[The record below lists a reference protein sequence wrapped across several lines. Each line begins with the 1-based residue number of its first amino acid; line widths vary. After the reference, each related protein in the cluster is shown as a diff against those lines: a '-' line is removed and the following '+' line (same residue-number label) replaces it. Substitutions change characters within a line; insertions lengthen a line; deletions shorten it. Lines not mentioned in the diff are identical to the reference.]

1 MLKYFNQI
9 FSLKYI
15 NDSHYPKIL
24 KENISFPMQVK
35 RLNHYCIKLNSNNN
49 YNFGDLNDETI
60 SKIKEFIY
68 YLPKEL
74 NLDDRYCYLTIDNK
88 KVSKGFSQR
97 DSGFHIDGFQG
108 DEVPIKKEGD
118 ITLIWMN
125 SLPTEYITNIK
136 IDEKLNISKYN
147 IFKHID
153 KNVKINEIKELKLN
167 TLYLINSYQVHRS
180 QIAKHET
187 NRLFIRISF
196 SKIPITSKKMSIN
209 SKIKYNYNIHSTSG
223 EIPTNLD

>member
-15 NDSHYPKIL
+15 NDIHYPKVL
-24 KENISFPMQVK
+24 KENISFPSQVQ
-35 RLNHYCIKLNSNNN
+35 RLNHYCIKLNSESHYN
-49 YNFGDLNDETI
+49 YGDLNSETI
-60 SKIKEFIY
+60 KKIKEFISY
-68 YLPKEL
+68 IPKEL
-74 NLDDRYCYLTIDNK
+74 NLNDRYCYLTIDNK

-125 SLPTEYITNIK
+125 SLPTEYVNTIK
-136 IDEKLNISKYN
+136 INDNLDISKYN
-147 IFKHID
+147 IFKHINE
-153 KNVKINEIKELKLN
+153 NVDVTKINRLEVN
-167 TLYLINSYQVHRS
+167 TLYLINSYQVHQS
-180 QIAKHET
+180 QIAKHDLD
-187 NRLFIRISF
+187 RLFIRISF

-209 SKIKYNYNIHSTSG
+209 SKMEYNYNIHSTSG
-223 EIPTNLD
+223 QIPNNLD